1 MATQLTIRPAERRD
15 LKPITEIYNHAVLNT
30 TASADYEPQSV
41 EQRVKWYETRK
52 RLGFPMFVAEAEG
65 KVIGWASLSP
75 YHTRPGYRF
84 TAENS
89 VYIAPDWQGRGIGKL
104 LMVCVLEEGRKLGLH
119 AIIAS
124 IEASSEASIRLHA
137 SLGFEQRGVMKELV
151 YKFDRWLDVVY
162 MELILPP
169 AESN

>member
-1 MATQLTIRPAERRD
+1 MGEQTFTIRPAERSD
-15 LKPITEIYNHAVLNT
+15 LKAITDIYNHAVLNT
-30 TASADYEPQSV
+30 TASADYEPQTV
-41 EQRVKWYETRK
+41 DHRVKWYETRK
-52 RLGFPMFVAEAEG
+52 RIGFPMFVAEADG
-65 KVIGWASLSP
+65 RVVGWASLSP

-89 VYIAPDWQGRGIGKL
+89 VYIASDWQGRGIGKQ
-104 LMVCVLEEGRKLGLH
+104 LMLRVIDAGRKLGLH

-137 SLGFEQRGVMKELV
+137 SLGFEQRGLMKELV

-169 AESN
+169 EN